1 LDLRQFRQFVAVAET
16 GSFRR
21 AAERLHMAQPPL
33 SVAIRK
39 LEDEIGVPLFERNSH
54 GVRLTAAGVATLDA
68 ARRCLRGADEVAS
81 AARAAASGEAGRL
94 RVGFIGSVTFGLMPG
109 LIQAFST
116 RYPNVKL
123 ELQEANNQG
132 VLTAV
137 VGETLDLGFVRLPTA
152 RPPGVAFQLV
162 QRDVFVVALPA
173 VHGLARRK
181 RLSLEDLAGQP
192 FIGYTPSPVGGLHAA
207 VTQAL
212 MQAGVTPVV
221 TQEAVQVHTVIGLV
235 ESGLGLALVPSINAA
250 HAARGVVFRPLRDL
264 GSSAAIGIALAYR
277 SENEPIVARRF
288 REVVEAC
295 VGKVGVD

>member
-1 LDLRQFRQFVAVAET
+1 
-16 GSFRR
+16 
-21 AAERLHMAQPPL
+21 MAQPPL

-39 LEDEIGVPLFERNSH
+39 LEEEIGVPLFERSSL

-68 ARRCLRGADEVAS
+68 ARRCLRDADDVAS
-81 AARAAASGEAGRL
+81 SARSAASGEAGRL
-94 RVGFIGSVTFGLMPG
+94 RIGFIGSVTFGLMPQ
-109 LIQAFST
+109 LIQAFRA

-137 VGETLDLGFVRLPTA
+137 VGGTLDLGFVRLPTT
-152 RPPGVAFQLV
+152 RPLGVAFQLV

-173 VHGLARRK
+173 AHALARKK
-181 RLSLEDLAGQP
+181 RLALEDLADQP
-192 FIGYTPSPVGGLHAA
+192 FIGYSPSPVGGLHAA
-207 VTQAL
+207 VSQAL

-250 HAARGVVFRPLRDL
+250 HAARGVVFRPLRDH
-264 GSSAAIGIALAYR
+264 GSSFAIGIALAFR
-277 SENEPIVARRF
+277 SESEPTVARRF
-288 REVVEAC
+288 RDVVAAC